1 MDNKIIKSERL
12 GEEYIE
18 VNHKSGLKIFLYPM
32 KGYST
37 TYALFGTKYGSLNTT
52 FKTQKDNDFITVPEG
67 IAHYLEHKLFE
78 SEDGID
84 AFDKYAKTGAC
95 ANAYTSFDKT
105 CYLFACSDKF
115 KESLEILL
123 DTVTHPYF
131 TPENVEKERGIIGQE
146 IQMYNDDPNWRV
158 YFNLLTAL
166 YVNHPLKIDI
176 AGTIETI
183 AKIDAPLL
191 YRCYNTFYNLHN
203 MVLAIAGNFSPEEA
217 LEVCD
222 KMLAEAEPMEIENK
236 VADEPNEVCKQEIV
250 MNLPVSIP
258 MFQVGYKGISHGEE
272 QNAKDQII
280 DDILLEIIAG
290 ETTELYSDLYKKGII
305 NSSFGT
311 ESMAGFDYNCVIFS
325 GESEK
330 PYEVKKALDER
341 ISNLKVNGIDE
352 DEFNRAKKAIY
363 GKLVGILCTTES
375 VANVIISAYF
385 GGFNAYDLLE
395 LVSNATK
402 EQVFKRLT
410 ENIDTNRSS
419 ISLIMPLEK

>member
-1 MDNKIIKSERL
+1 MDKKIVQSKRL
-12 GEEYIE
+12 GEQYIE
-18 VNHKSGLKIFLYPM
+18 VNHKSGLKILLYPM
-32 KGYST
+32 EGYST

-52 FKTQKDNDFITVPEG
+52 FKTQNDEDFLTVPEG

-78 SEDGID
+78 SEDGVD
-84 AFDKYAKTGAC
+84 AFEKYAKTGAC

-105 CYLFACSDKF
+105 CYLFACSDNF
-115 KESLEILL
+115 KQSLEILL

-146 IQMYNDDPNWRV
+146 IQMYNDDANWRV
-158 YFNLLTAL
+158 YFNLLSAL

-203 MVLAIAGNFSPEEA
+203 MVLTVAGNFSPEEA

-222 KMLAEAEPMEIENK
+222 NMLAEAEPMEIENK
-236 VADEPNEVCKQEIV
+236 VADEPNEVCQEEVV

-258 MFQVGYKGISHGEE
+258 MFQVGYKGINNGEK

-290 ETTELYSDLYKKGII
+290 QTTELYSKLYKEGTI
-305 NSSFGT
+305 NNSFGT
-311 ESMAGFDYNCVIFS
+311 ESMAGFDYNCIIFA
-325 GESEK
+325 GESER
-330 PYEVKKALDER
+330 PYDVRKAIDER
-341 ISNLKVNGIDE
+341 INNLKANGITDE
-352 DEFNRAKKAIY
+352 EFKRAKKAIY
-363 GKLVGILCTTES
+363 GKMVGILCTTES
-375 VANVIISAYF
+375 AANVMVTAYF
-385 GGFNAYDLLE
+385 GGFNAYELLE
-395 LVSNATK
+395 FVSGATK
-402 EQVFKRLT
+402 EKVFARLMD
-410 ENIDTNRSS
+410 NVDTKRSS
-419 ISLIMPLEK
+419 ISIVKPLDK